1 MARQSWSTV
10 VGQSRASAIDERDA
24 SEPSMLL

>member
-10 VGQSRASAIDERDA
+10 VGQSRAFAIDERDA
-24 SEPSMLL
+24 SDLQYGS